1 VSIAPQRPSN
11 AEVLR
16 ELSLTTVL
24 DALQE
29 HPRGSRAELATQTG
43 LSKPTVGAALGAL
56 GEGGLVRE
64 RGRSTG
70 RRGPGASLYEFVPDA
85 ATVLAVDAGSR
96 RVRALVTDL
105 GGATLR
111 ELEVRLRRP
120 TAAKLL
126 DAIGKIAS
134 ELRGAEAEL
143 AVVGSP
149 GIVDPTT
156 GRIRSS
162 PQIEGWEGIEAEKT
176 LTDLIG
182 VRTTVENDV
191 NLAAVGELARGSGL
205 GRSSFAYLNI
215 GSGLG
220 AGLVF
225 DGRLFRGRHG
235 AAGEVGFLAI
245 GAATDDGD
253 GVRRG
258 AMETRLSGRA
268 LVDFARRRD
277 RDAPDDLKELFER
290 ARGGDP
296 LGRAVVE
303 EAVEAIAAC
312 VASINAVVDLEVV
325 LLGGG
330 IGAQTELLLEPVRD
344 AVARLVPYPPQL
356 MAGELG
362 DRATLAGATAIGVK
376 EARGALIRRCL

>member
-11 AEVLR
+11 AAVLR
-16 ELSLTTVL
+16 ELSLTAVL
-24 DALQE
+24 DALRE

-56 GEGGLVRE
+56 GKGGLVRE

-85 ATVLAVDAGSR
+85 ATALAVDAGSR
-96 RVRALVTDL
+96 RVRAVVTDL
-105 GGATLR
+105 EGATLR
-111 ELEVRLRRP
+111 DLEVRLRRP
-120 TAAKLL
+120 TASKLL
-126 DAIGKIAS
+126 DAIGKIAA
-134 ELRGAEAEL
+134 ELRGAETEL

-149 GIVDPTT
+149 GIVDPTS

-162 PQIEGWEGIEAEKT
+162 PQIDGWEGIEAEKA
-176 LTDLIG
+176 LTDVIG

-191 NLAAVGELARGSGL
+191 NLAAAGELARGSGR
-205 GRSSFAYLNI
+205 GRSSFAYLNV

-258 AMETRLSGRA
+258 AMETRLSGGA
-268 LVDFARRRD
+268 LVEFAQRRD
-277 RDAPDDLKELFER
+277 RDAPDDLKELFDR
-290 ARGGDP
+290 ARSGDR

-303 EAVEAIAAC
+303 EAVAAIAAC
-312 VASINAVVDLEVV
+312 VASINAVVDLELV

-330 IGAQTELLLEPVRD
+330 IGGQTELLLEPVRE
-344 AVARLVPYPPQL
+344 AVARLVPYPPEL

-362 DRATLAGATAIGVK
+362 DRATLAGATAIGVE
-376 EARGALIRRCL
+376 EARRALIRRCL